1 MLEIIQIPVLNDN
14 YIYLIHEPNANKTA
28 VIDPAISEPV
38 IEVLESK
45 NWSLDYIFNT
55 HHHSDHIGGNLALK
69 KAFNCIIFASEA
81 DRHRIPGLDKGL
93 KDGDSLAF
101 GNETVHIIATPGHTS
116 GHIVYHFPDSQAV
129 FCGDTLFSLGCGR
142 LFEGSAEQMW
152 HSLQKI
158 KQLPESS
165 KIFPAH
171 EYTLTNAKFAITL
184 EADNPAL
191 MNKLAEV
198 EQLRKENKSTLP
210 VALKEELAC
219 NPFLREDSSSIRQ
232 NLNMSDSDSIEVF
245 AAIRQ
250 LKDKF

>member
-14 YIYLIHEPNANKTA
+14 YIYLIHEPDSDKTA

-38 IEVLESK
+38 IEILESK
-45 NWSLDYIFNT
+45 NWSLDYILNT

-69 KAFNCIIFASEA
+69 KRYHCKIYASES
-81 DRHRIPGLDKGL
+81 DSHRIPGLDKGL
-93 KDGDSLAF
+93 KEGDTFAL
-101 GNETVHIIATPGHTS
+101 GNETIHTIYTPGHTF
-116 GHIVYHFPDSQAV
+116 GHIVYHFPDSLLV

-152 HSLQKI
+152 RSLQKL

-165 KIFPAH
+165 KFYPAH
-171 EYTLTNAKFAITL
+171 EYTLANARFAMTL

-191 MNKLAEV
+191 VKKLADV

-210 VALKEELAC
+210 TTLTEELAC
-219 NPFLREDSSSIRQ
+219 NPFLREDSPSIRQ
-232 NLNMSDSDSIEVF
+232 NLKMSDSDSIEVF
-245 AAIRQ
+245 AAIRK
-250 LKDKF
+250 LKDLF